1 MEMVRENT
9 CLVMKKNGI
18 LFPKVCEN
26 PVPVLRLMFQEV
38 SLHLKQFFA
47 HPATLLKYIQNRRK

>member
-9 CLVMKKNGI
+9 YLVMKNHGI
-18 LFPKVCEN
+18 MFPKVCEN

-38 SLHLKQFFA
+38 SLHLKQFFLTQL
-47 HPATLLKYIQNRRK
+47 PF